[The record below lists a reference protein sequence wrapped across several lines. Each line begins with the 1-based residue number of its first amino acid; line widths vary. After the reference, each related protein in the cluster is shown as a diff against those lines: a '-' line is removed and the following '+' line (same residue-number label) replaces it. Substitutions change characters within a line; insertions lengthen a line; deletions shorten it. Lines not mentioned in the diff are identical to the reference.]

1 MKILFCT
8 LAATLFF
15 LFSCSSTFSKFASV
29 SPDGKYDSEFPTKST
44 STLLDQISESVKRI
58 SSIAFYDGLIYPKEN
73 KVIRKD
79 LTLESHTRKATKS
92 FSFNNSAAGTA
103 TIIYA
108 RQKRVGI
115 LTCAHVVDY
124 PDTIITYYP
133 AEEDDTIQYVET
145 YSIKKKQRN
154 FLVDLPQGDGFEIL
168 AIDHD
173 LDAAVLGK
181 EMLYPSDSKTP
192 ILNLPSGTAKDLQ
205 WGSFV
210 YVMGWPKGQKMVT
223 RGIVSSP
230 MRDHKY
236 SFLIDAPFNRGFS
249 GGIVI
254 AIRDGVPNLELV
266 GIVSSVSASFEQIL
280 VPEAEVDV
288 SSFDPRL
295 PYSGEVYIKNQQ
307 KIDYGITFGISIDA
321 IRQFLDDNGATIESR
336 GFELSNFFRES
347 Q

>member
-1 MKILFCT
+1 MKIFLWA
-8 LAATLFF
+8 LSIIYLFF
-15 LFSCSSTFSKFASV
+15 LSCSSNSSKLTSV
-29 SPDGKYDSEFPTKST
+29 VPDGKYDSEFPARST
-44 STLLDQISESVKRI
+44 SSLLEQISEGVKRI
-58 SSIAFYDGLIYPKEN
+58 SSIAFYDGLIFPKEN
-73 KVIRKD
+73 RVLERD
-79 LTLESHTRKATKS
+79 LLSDSFINKATKS

-108 RQKRVGI
+108 KQKRVAI

-133 AEEDDTIQYVET
+133 IETDDTTRYVET

-154 FLVDLPQGDGFEIL
+154 FLVDLPQGDGFQIL

-181 EMLYPSDSKTP
+181 EMIFPSDSKTP
-192 ILNLPSGTAKDLQ
+192 ILNLPTGSAKDLQ

-230 MRDHKY
+230 QRDQRY

-254 AIRDGVPNLELV
+254 AIRDGVPNLEFV
-266 GIVSSVSASFEQIL
+266 GIVSSVSASFEQVL

-288 SSFDPRL
+288 SSFDPKL
-295 PYSGEVYIKNQQ
+295 PYDGEILIKNQQ
-307 KIDYGITFGISIDA
+307 RIDYGITFGISVDA
-321 IRQFLDDNGATIESR
+321 IRQFIENNRSPIESK
-336 GFELSNFFRES
+336 GFELSGFFHKPL
-347 Q
+347 